1 LTKNLLTKEERI
13 VEAIPRKDYPE
24 NEGPLGIAVSQVLIL
39 SYKSLPSKIF
49 AGFLHTANLVHYS
62 FRALGHFIKESFVTR
77 NIEPLEKSVAGFVGI
92 FAMVK
97 MSLAAGFWQVL
108 NLIALISL
116 GLALINILPIPASD
130 GGRMVFVLYEAIAKK
145 PAPPELERRVNTFG
159 FTLIIFLLIAIT
171 YKDIIQFK
179 DILFK

>member
-1 LTKNLLTKEERI
+1 
-13 VEAIPRKDYPE
+13 
-24 NEGPLGIAVSQVLIL
+24 
-39 SYKSLPSKIF
+39 
-49 AGFLHTANLVHYS
+49 
-62 FRALGHFIKESFVTR
+62 
-77 NIEPLEKSVAGFVGI
+77 
-92 FAMVK
+92 

-116 GLALINILPIPASD
+116 GLALINILPIPAAD